1 MTTLYIDSKKVS
13 ALYIDG
19 KQVKL
24 EAAQVQKYLTI
35 EPLRSATPDADK
47 TSITLKNE
55 ASTSLTG
62 TFEARLNDGAW
73 TTVSWEDVSHG
84 IDYNLVKA
92 CDASKETISYSEKLQ
107 IRGLDK
113 WNSSCSLKVTCDGGA
128 KVYGKMADSLTPEYA
143 ASTASNLVNFFK
155 GSTGL
160 KDASGLDLGD
170 ISLAGGCYQMFRD
183 CTSLIQAPALP
194 ATTLTESRYESM
206 FWGCTSLTQAP
217 ELPATTLANRC
228 YYYMFQGCS
237 SLTQA
242 PSLPATTLANYCYSY
257 MFQGC
262 SNLTQA
268 PALPATTLARRCY
281 DSMFSG
287 CTSLTQAPE
296 LPATTLA
303 SYCYSNMFNR
313 CTNVTE
319 LHYPTSMQNDSTFTG
334 MSGSPWFGA
343 TNATVNYDL

>member
-62 TFEARLNDGAW
+62 TFEARLNYGAW

-84 IDYNLVKA
+84 TDYNLVKA
-92 CDASKETISYSEKLQ
+92 CDASKETIAYGEKLQ

-170 ISLAGGCYQMFRD
+170 ISLAGGCY
-183 CTSLIQAPALP
+183 
-194 ATTLTESRYESM
+194 
-206 FWGCTSLTQAP
+206 
-217 ELPATTLANRC
+217 
-228 YYYMFQGCS
+228 
-237 SLTQA
+237 
-242 PSLPATTLANYCYSY
+242 
-257 MFQGC
+257 
-262 SNLTQA
+262 
-268 PALPATTLARRCY
+268 
-281 DSMFSG
+281 
-287 CTSLTQAPE
+287 
-296 LPATTLA
+296 
-303 SYCYSNMFNR
+303 
-313 CTNVTE
+313 
-319 LHYPTSMQNDSTFTG
+319 
-334 MSGSPWFGA
+334 
-343 TNATVNYDL
+343 